1 MKKLLCGLLIC
12 ALCVCGL
19 SACDKKPSSDSSG
32 STQANPAANPE
43 VTPVPEQGDHGEED
57 QSQALANMPTLAPAQ
72 PVEGAEDDAYVD
84 DDEDDEYVDDDEDDE
99 DDEGNED
106 DEDYYSMEALMNPSG
121 DPEAQDAAQEP
132 APQNT
137 PKPGG
142 NVIDPNTLSYV
153 ALNDPDMKLTFNY
166 PSNWVNVPGVFTVCY
181 REMAEPGEF
190 PARVAISAKRLVH
203 SPEGTV
209 VSDEL
214 TEFVRV
220 IRKQYDSNTFQL
232 GTPNSEDTFMGK
244 QALSNTYLAY
254 SGETEVKG
262 FIIGQSVGRVL
273 YVFHFSASYDD
284 YTAMERVMRYML
296 NSVQIIQD
304 EKKE

>member
-1 MKKLLCGLLIC
+1 MKKLLCALLIG
-12 ALCVCGL
+12 ALCACTLAACARRPAPDGS
-19 SACDKKPSSDSSG
+19 SA
-32 STQANPAANPE
+32 QANPAANPE
-43 VTPVPEQGDHGEED
+43 VTPVPEEGGHGEED
-57 QSQALANMPTLAPAQ
+57 QSQVLADMPTLAPAQ
-72 PVEGAEDDAYVD
+72 PVEGAADNDYVDD
-84 DDEDDEYVDDDEDDE
+84 DDEDDDVDDD
-99 DDEGNED
+99 
-106 DEDYYSMEALMNPSG
+106 DYYSMEALMNPSDG
-121 DPEAQDAAQEP
+121 AEAPDASGEP
-132 APQNT
+132 APQST

-142 NVIDPNTLSYV
+142 GVIDPNALSYT
-153 ALNDPDMKLTFNY
+153 ALSDPDLKLTFNY

-181 REMAEPGEF
+181 REAAEPGEF

-220 IRKQYDSNTFQL
+220 IRKQYDANTFQL

-262 FIIGQSVGRVL
+262 FVIGQSIGRVL

-284 YTAMERVMRYML
+284 FAAMERVMRYML

>member
-1 MKKLLCGLLIC
+1 MKKLLCALLIG
-12 ALCVCGL
+12 ALCACTLAACG
-19 SACDKKPSSDSSG
+19 KKPPSDDST
-32 STQANPAANPE
+32 TQANPVANPA
-43 VTPVPEQGDHGEED
+43 VTPVPEEGGHGEED
-57 QSQALANMPTLAPAQ
+57 QSQVLANMPTLAPAQ
-72 PVEGAEDDAYVD
+72 PIEGAADDDYVDD
-84 DDEDDEYVDDDEDDE
+84 DDEDDDDDDVDDD
-99 DDEGNED
+99 
-106 DEDYYSMEALMNPSG
+106 DYYSMEALLNPS
-121 DPEAQDAAQEP
+121 DDAQ
-132 APQNT
+132 APDVSGELALQNT
-137 PKPGG
+137 PMPRS
-142 NVIDPNTLSYV
+142 NVIDPNTLSYI
-153 ALNDPDMKLTFNY
+153 ALSDPDMKLTFNY

-181 REMAEPGEF
+181 REMVEPGDF

-220 IRKQYDSNTFQL
+220 IRKQYDANTFQL

-262 FIIGQSVGRVL
+262 FIIGQSIGRVL

-304 EKKE
+304 EKKN

>member
-1 MKKLLCGLLIC
+1 MSLEDVFVAI
-12 ALCVCGL
+12 V
-19 SACDKKPSSDSSG
+19 
-32 STQANPAANPE
+32 
-43 VTPVPEQGDHGEED
+43 D
-57 QSQALANMPTLAPAQ
+57 QSSPENQRNYKREKQERAKGKSPRQARAEQEMAKAMTEKKAAQ
-72 PVEGAEDDAYVD
+72 DGGKYSSLLND
-84 DDEDDEYVDDDEDDE
+84 DDEDDEYVDDDEDDGYVDDDE
-99 DDEGNED
+99 DDED

-121 DPEAQDAAQEP
+121 DPEAQDAVQEP

>member
-1 MKKLLCGLLIC
+1 LKKLLCALLIG
-12 ALCVCGL
+12 ALCACTLAACG
-19 SACDKKPSSDSSG
+19 KKPSSADA
-32 STQANPAANPE
+32 TTHADPAANPE
-43 VTPVPEQGDHGEED
+43 VTPVPEEGGHGEED
-57 QSQALANMPTLAPAQ
+57 QSQVLANMPTLAPAQ
-72 PVEGAEDDAYVD
+72 PLEGAEDDDYV
-84 DDEDDEYVDDDEDDE
+84 DDEDDDVDDDVDD
-99 DDEGNED
+99 D
-106 DEDYYSMEALMNPSG
+106 DYYSMEALMNPS
-121 DPEAQDAAQEP
+121 DSAEVPDASGEP
-132 APQNT
+132 APQDT
-137 PKPGG
+137 PRPGG
-142 NVIDPNTLSYV
+142 NIIDPNTLSYT
-153 ALNDPDMKLTFNY
+153 ALSDPDMKLTFNY

-181 REMAEPGEF
+181 REMVEQGEF

-220 IRKQYDSNTFQL
+220 IRKQYDANTFQL

-262 FIIGQSVGRVL
+262 FIIGQSIGRVL

-304 EKKE
+304 EKKQ

>member
-1 MKKLLCGLLIC
+1 MKKLLCALMIC
-12 ALCVCGL
+12 ALCACTLAACGRR
-19 SACDKKPSSDSSG
+19 PTSDG
-32 STQANPAANPE
+32 SETARVNPAANPE
-43 VTPVPEQGDHGEED
+43 ITPVPEEGGHGEED
-57 QSQALANMPTLAPAQ
+57 QSQALASMPTLAPAQ
-72 PVEGAEDDAYVD
+72 PVEGATDDDYVD
-84 DDEDDEYVDDDEDDE
+84 DDEDDDVDDD
-99 DDEGNED
+99 
-106 DEDYYSMEALMNPSG
+106 DYYSMEALMNPSDG
-121 DPEAQDAAQEP
+121 AEVPDASGEP

-142 NVIDPNTLSYV
+142 SVIDPNALSYT
-153 ALNDPDMKLTFNY
+153 ALSDPDMKLTFNY

-220 IRKQYDSNTFQL
+220 IRKQYDANTFQL

-262 FIIGQSVGRVL
+262 FIIGQSIGRVL

-284 YTAMERVMRYML
+284 YAAMERVMRYML
-296 NSVQIIQD
+296 NSVQIVQD

>member
-1 MKKLLCGLLIC
+1 MKKLLCALLIG
-12 ALCVCGL
+12 ALCVCTL
-19 SACDKKPSSDSSG
+19 AACGKKASTDG
-32 STQANPAANPE
+32 STTQANPVANPE
-43 VTPVPEQGDHGEED
+43 VTPVPEEGGHGEED
-57 QSQALANMPTLAPAQ
+57 QSQVLANMPTLAPAQ
-72 PVEGAEDDAYVD
+72 PVEGTADDDYVD
-84 DDEDDEYVDDDEDDE
+84 DDDDDDDDVDDD
-99 DDEGNED
+99 
-106 DEDYYSMEALMNPSG
+106 DYYSMEALMNPS
-121 DPEAQDAAQEP
+121 DSAEAPDTSVEP

-137 PKPGG
+137 PKPGN
-142 NVIDPNTLSYV
+142 NVIDPNTLSYI
-153 ALNDPDMKLTFNY
+153 ALSDPDMKLTFNY

-181 REMAEPGEF
+181 REMVEPGDF

-214 TEFVRV
+214 TEFVRI
-220 IRKQYDSNTFQL
+220 IRKQYDANTFQL

-262 FIIGQSVGRVL
+262 FIIGQSIGRVL

>member
-1 MKKLLCGLLIC
+1 LKKLLCALLIC

-19 SACDKKPSSDSSG
+19 AACGKKPASDGSG
-32 STQANPAANPE
+32 TAQSDPAANAD
-43 VTPVPEQGDHGEED
+43 VTPVPEEGGHGEED
-57 QSQALANMPTLAPAQ
+57 QSQVLANMPTLAPAQ
-72 PVEGAEDDAYVD
+72 PVEGIAD
-84 DDEDDEYVDDDEDDE
+84 DDDDDDD
-99 DDEGNED
+99 DDG
-106 DEDYYSMEALMNPSG
+106 DYYSMEALMNPPD
-121 DPEAQDAAQEP
+121 DPEAPADAQDAAP
-132 APQNT
+132 TST
-137 PKPGG
+137 PRPGS
-142 NVIDPNTLSYV
+142 NLIDPNTLSYT
-153 ALNDPDMKLTFNY
+153 ALSDPDMKLTFNY
-166 PSNWVNVPGVFTVCY
+166 PSNWINVPGVFTVCY
-181 REMAEPGEF
+181 REMAEQGEF

-220 IRKQYDSNTFQL
+220 IRKQYDASTFQL

-262 FIIGQSVGRVL
+262 FIIGQSIGRVL

-284 YTAMERVMRYML
+284 YAAMERVMRYML

-304 EKKE
+304 EKKD

>member
-1 MKKLLCGLLIC
+1 MKKLLCALLIC
-12 ALCVCGL
+12 ALCLCGL
-19 SACDKKPSSDSSG
+19 AACGRKPSPDSSG
-32 STQANPAANPE
+32 RTQADPAANPE

-57 QSQALANMPTLAPAQ
+57 QSHILANMPTLAPAQ
-72 PVEGAEDDAYVD
+72 PVDGAGD
-84 DDEDDEYVDDDEDDE
+84 DDYVDDDEDDE
-99 DDEGNED
+99 DDDEDDED
-106 DEDYYSMEALMNPSG
+106 DEDYYSMKALLDPSDG
-121 DPEAQDAAQEP
+121 SEAQDDAQEA
-132 APQNT
+132 APQDT

-166 PSNWVNVPGVFTVCY
+166 PSNWINVPGVFTVCY

-244 QALSNTYLAY
+244 PALSNTYLAY

-304 EKKE
+304 EKKDEKKK

>member
-1 MKKLLCGLLIC
+1 MKKLLCALLIC

-19 SACDKKPSSDSSG
+19 AACGKKPSSDSSG
-32 STQANPAANPE
+32 TAQANPATNPE
-43 VTPVPEQGDHGEED
+43 VTPVPEEGGHGEED
-57 QSQALANMPTLAPAQ
+57 QSQVLANMPTLAPAQ
-72 PVEGAEDDAYVD
+72 PVEGAEGDDYV
-84 DDEDDEYVDDDEDDE
+84 DDEDDDVDDDADDDV
-99 DDEGNED
+99 DD
-106 DEDYYSMEALMNPSG
+106 DYYSMEALMNPSNDSG
-121 DPEAQDAAQEP
+121 APADSQEV
-132 APQNT
+132 APTST
-137 PKPGG
+137 PRPGS
-142 NVIDPNTLSYV
+142 NLIDPNTLSYT
-153 ALNDPDMKLTFNY
+153 ALSDPDMKLTFNY

-181 REMAEPGEF
+181 REMAEQGEF

-209 VSDEL
+209 ISDEL

-220 IRKQYDSNTFQL
+220 IRKQYDANTFQL

-262 FIIGQSVGRVL
+262 FIIGQSIGRVL
-273 YVFHFSASYDD
+273 YVFHFSASYED

-304 EKKE
+304 EKKK